1 MLKNMKKVVSIMLMS
16 ALLLTMVQITAFG
29 DTAPATPER
38 QFNEDFEDYQILKWA
53 DEYKTDYYAGTSVYS
68 SVLNIATPS
77 DPTFYET
84 YASKYPNGT
93 ASVYE
98 GNLADRG
105 MAIPD
110 PSGEQ
115 VLGGTKNIGQ
125 DDGWYGNYEGP
136 NGNYNIYNRRLT
148 VMNRF
153 DTNEINQSQYASLNP
168 KADTGKVG
176 KSELNRNN
184 VALDGYSYLTARV
197 NLSIYDDKT
206 TFDFGH
212 AGIALTK
219 NPNTYTDNGSFDIV
233 YFTDSETEDKLDVYF
248 NNAKVGEVAKSSF
261 KYTSKV
267 VTSSGEWY
275 TIQYRIYNKGTSAMH
290 KLSILDDVKNTKI
303 VDTEWVPVV
312 IPSES
317 TFNFNPENKY
327 GIRFYA
333 HAEPTP
339 NNTINPRMRIDDI
352 SFHNGGYIEDFDSYN
367 ISRAQNAS
375 NGRIGNG
382 AKGNRNT
389 TAYANG
395 VYEGNMA
402 KNVFVHHVLKEGT
415 ADYTTIFGNITQW
428 QGYVAKI
435 TSPALVT
442 DKNINGN
449 IDGVRDM
456 LYSYANSWDYPVAI
470 VSPTER
476 GQTHFGFNTQALVLR
491 ADGVKAQIPQTAYAG
506 MEYVDFSDKTTISA
520 VFKIEQA
527 RGENDSFKVQLTKGR
542 DQVGAGSANYT
553 DNSFEEKVDVFEM
566 KNNNFYFGGNDIG
579 DYEFFI
585 ENDKNIGTNAFR
597 FEYTVNLTDK
607 SAPKHEL
614 KIFNN
619 VNNALVAHVEEAAMN
634 LPSGFDFEN
643 SVYGFR
649 FVNDA
654 PTATGDIMTYID
666 DVKVEKELS
675 ASLTGKTSIN
685 DAMYSATTNK
695 FTCVADLAN
704 AIAEPSVFVFGV
716 YNNDNIL
723 QKVYSRNYDTLSANA
738 NNIDIDVA
746 DDYDS
751 ANYYGK
757 LFFWNNFTNI
767 TPITESTPV
776 ILK

>member
-1 MLKNMKKVVSIMLMS
+1 MLMS

-29 DTAPATPER
+29 EYTAPTTPEK
-38 QFNEDFEDYQILKWA
+38 QFVEDFEDYQIL
-53 DEYKTDYYAGTSVYS
+53 DNDYGRAYYTSAGPWSGEIHVGQPQDGDYS
-68 SVLNIATPS
+68 NTTI
-77 DPTFYET
+77 
-84 YASKYPNGT
+84 YPNGT

-98 GNLADRG
+98 GNISDNTVARVFDGKGKR
-105 MAIPD
+105 
-110 PSGEQ
+110 
-115 VLGGTKNIGQ
+115 VTGGTKNLGK
-125 DDGWYGNYEGP
+125 DDGWYGYYYGAEHL
-136 NGNYNIYNRRLT
+136 YKAANRRISVLGLHSA
-148 VMNRF
+148 
-153 DTNEINQSQYASLNP
+153 DDINKTQYLSLNP
-168 KADTGKVG
+168 RYISTGK
-176 KSELNRNN
+176 SISSLNRNN

-197 NLSIYDDKT
+197 NLSIEGDSSSHG
-206 TFDFGH
+206 FGH

-219 NPNTYTDNGSFDIV
+219 NPTTFNDKGNFDIL
-233 YFTDSETEDKLDVYF
+233 YFTDSETDGKKLDVYF
-248 NNAKVGEVAKSSF
+248 NGKKVGDVTKSSF
-261 KYTSKV
+261 SYTSSK

-290 KLSILDDVKNTKI
+290 KLSIVDDGTNEKVVN
-303 VDTEWVPVV
+303 TEWAPVA
-312 IPSES
+312 IPEGSE
-317 TFNFNPENKY
+317 FDFNPENKY

-333 HAEPTP
+333 LAETDAVR
-339 NNTINPRMRIDDI
+339 PRMRLDDI
-352 SFHNGGYIEDFDSYN
+352 SYSNGGYIEDFNKYN
-367 ISRAQNAS
+367 INKVL
-375 NGRIGNG
+375 NGNPDPANGATYRIGNG
-382 AKGNRNT
+382 AKGNRNIAVT
-389 TAYANG
+389 YGENG
-395 VYEGNMA
+395 QNVFQGNMA
-402 KNVFVHHVLKEGT
+402 KNVFVHHSLALNEAGDAAKTNSDMV
-415 ADYTTIFGNITQW
+415 FGNIPQW
-428 QGYVAKI
+428 QGYIARI
-435 TSPALVT
+435 Q
-442 DKNINGN
+442 N
-449 IDGVRDM
+449 
-456 LYSYANSWDYPVAI
+456 YSNSNVEDARSMKAESTWNHPVA
-470 VSPTER
+470 VQSPTAR
-476 GQTHFGFNTQALVLR
+476 GQAHFGLNTQALSMR
-491 ADGVKAQIPQTAYAG
+491 ANGKLVGGQQTAYAG
-506 MEYVDFSDKTTISA
+506 MENVDFSDKTTISA
-520 VFKIEQA
+520 VFKIQQVA
-527 RGENDSFKVQLTKGR
+527 DNENDSLKVQLTKGR
-542 DQVGAGSANYT
+542 DKVGAGSANYT
-553 DNSFEEKVDVFEM
+553 DNSFAAKLDVFEM

-579 DYEFFI
+579 DYEFFT
-585 ENDKNIGTNAFR
+585 ENDEPIGTSAFR

-619 VNNALVAHVEEAAMN
+619 VNNALVAHVEETAMT

-666 DVKVEKELS
+666 DVKVEKELP

-704 AIAEPSVFVFGV
+704 VIAEPSVFVFGV

-738 NNIDIDVA
+738 NDIDIDVA

>member
-1 MLKNMKKVVSIMLMS
+1 MLMS

-29 DTAPATPER
+29 AYTAPTTPEK
-38 QFNEDFEDYQILKWA
+38 QFVEDFEDYQILA
-53 DEYKTDYYAGTSVYS
+53 DDYGRAYYNSDGPWSGEIHVGQPIDGDYS
-68 SVLNIATPS
+68 NTTI
-77 DPTFYET
+77 
-84 YASKYPNGT
+84 YPNGT

-98 GNLADRG
+98 GNISDNTAARVFDGKGNR
-105 MAIPD
+105 
-110 PSGEQ
+110 
-115 VLGGTKNIGQ
+115 VTGGTKNLGK
-125 DDGWYGNYEGP
+125 DDGWYGYYYGGEHL
-136 NGNYNIYNRRLT
+136 YKAANRRISVLGL
-148 VMNRF
+148 RSA
-153 DTNEINQSQYASLNP
+153 NEINKTQYLSLNP
-168 KADTGKVG
+168 RYTSTGK
-176 KSELNRNN
+176 SISSLNRNN

-197 NLSIYDDKT
+197 NLSIEDNSSSHR
-206 TFDFGH
+206 FGH

-219 NPNTYTDNGSFDIV
+219 NPTTFNDNGNFDIL
-233 YFTDSETEDKLDVYF
+233 YFTDSETDGKKLDVYF
-248 NNAKVGEVAKSSF
+248 NGTKVGDVKKSSF
-261 KYTSKV
+261 SYTSTA

-290 KLSILDDVKNTKI
+290 KLSIVDDVTNEKVVN
-303 VDTEWVPVV
+303 TEWAPVA
-312 IPSES
+312 IPEGSE
-317 TFNFNPENKY
+317 FDFNPENKY

-333 HAEPTP
+333 FAETAYVR
-339 NNTINPRMRIDDI
+339 PRMRLDDI
-352 SFHNGGYIEDFDSYN
+352 SFHNGGYIEDFNSYN
-367 ISRAQNAS
+367 IARAAN
-375 NGRIGNG
+375 NTDNRIGNG
-382 AKGNRNT
+382 PKGNRNT
-389 TAYANG
+389 TTYANG

-402 KNVFVHHVLKEGT
+402 KNVFVAHVMKE
-415 ADYTTIFGNITQW
+415 ATTDWSTVFGNVPKW
-428 QGYVAKI
+428 QGYIAKI
-435 TSPALVT
+435 TSPFLVT
-442 DKNINGN
+442 KDNPNGN

-456 LYSYANSWDYPVAI
+456 HHSSANAWKHPVAI
-470 VSPTER
+470 QSPTARE
-476 GQTHFGFNTQALVLR
+476 QAHFGFNTQALTLR
-491 ADGVKAQIPQTAYAG
+491 ADGTLAKGQQTAYAG
-506 MEYVDFSDKTTISA
+506 MENVDFSDKTTISA
-520 VFKIEQA
+520 VFKIQQVA
-527 RGENDSFKVQLTKGR
+527 DAENDSLKVQLTKGR
-542 DQVGAGSANYT
+542 DKVGAGSKNYE
-553 DNSFEEKVDVFEM
+553 DNSFAATLDVFEM

-579 DYEFFI
+579 DYEFFT

-597 FEYTVNLTDK
+597 FEYTVNITDK

-619 VNNALVAHVEEAAMN
+619 VTNVLVAHVEEAAMN
-634 LPSGFDFEN
+634 LPSEFDFEN

-654 PTATGDIMTYID
+654 PTATGDITTYID
-666 DVKVEKELS
+666 DVKVEKELP

-738 NNIDIDVA
+738 NDIDIDVA

-767 TPITESTPV
+767 KPITESTPV

>member
-1 MLKNMKKVVSIMLMS
+1 MLMS

-29 DTAPATPER
+29 EYTAPTTPEK
-38 QFNEDFEDYQILKWA
+38 QFVEDFEAYQVDTVTYFTDENSNSFIYNGLPSSGDYS
-53 DEYKTDYYAGTSVYS
+53 DTTVY
-68 SVLNIATPS
+68 P
-77 DPTFYET
+77 
-84 YASKYPNGT
+84 KGT

-98 GNLADRG
+98 GNFADNSVARTYD
-105 MAIPD
+105 ATKTL
-110 PSGEQ
+110 
-115 VLGGTKNIGQ
+115 VYGGTKNIGQ
-125 DDGWYGNYEGP
+125 DDGWYGYYYGGGQQYNYS
-136 NGNYNIYNRRLT
+136 NRRIT
-148 VMNRF
+148 VMNTAF
-153 DTNEINQSQYASLNP
+153 ENNTNKTQYLNLNP
-168 KADTGKVG
+168 RYTSNGKTI
-176 KSELNRNN
+176 SAIHRNN

-197 NLSIYDDKT
+197 NLSIENADKR
-206 TFDFGH
+206 FGH

-219 NPNTYTDNGSFDIV
+219 NPTTFNDNGNFDIL
-233 YFTDSETEDKLDVYF
+233 YFTDSGTDGKLDVYF
-248 NNAKVGEVAKSSF
+248 NGDEVGEVNNTVFANSAP
-261 KYTSKV
+261 T
-267 VTSSGEWY
+267 GDWY

-290 KLSILDDVKNTKI
+290 KISIVNDVTNEKVVN
-303 VDTEWVPVV
+303 TEWAPVA
-312 IPSES
+312 IPEGSE
-317 TFNFNPENKY
+317 FDFNPENKY

-333 HAEPTP
+333 QPENDTFQ
-339 NNTINPRMRIDDI
+339 PRLSLDDI
-352 SFHNGGYIEDFDSYN
+352 SFHNGGYIEDFNSYN
-367 ISRAQNAS
+367 IARAAN
-375 NGRIGNG
+375 NTNNRIGNG
-382 AKGNRNT
+382 PKGNRNT
-389 TAYANG
+389 PTYANG

-402 KNVFVHHVLKEGT
+402 KNVFVAHVMTEK
-415 ADYTTIFGNITQW
+415 TTDWSTVFGNVPKW
-428 QGYVAKI
+428 QGYIARI
-435 TSPALVT
+435 TKHT
-442 DKNINGN
+442 GGN

-456 LYSYANSWDYPVAI
+456 FYSYANSWNYPAAI

-476 GQTHFGFNTQALVLR
+476 GQAHFGFNTQALTLR
-491 ADGVKAQIPQTAYAG
+491 ADGTLAKGQQTAYAG
-506 MEYVDFSDKTTISA
+506 MENVDFSDKTTISA
-520 VFKIEQA
+520 VVKIEQA
-527 RGENDSFKVQLTKGR
+527 NGENDSFKVQLTKGR

-566 KNNNFYFGGNDIG
+566 KNNNIYFGGNDIG
-579 DYEFFI
+579 DYEFFT

-619 VNNALVAHVEEAAMN
+619 VNNALVAHVEETAMT

-654 PTATGDIMTYID
+654 QTATGDIMTYID
-666 DVKVEKELS
+666 DVKVEKELP
-675 ASLTGKTSIN
+675 ASLTGKTLIN

-704 AIAEPSVFVFGV
+704 AIDEPSVFVFGV

-738 NNIDIDVA
+738 NDIDIVVA